1 MRKPWLSRALLALLA
16 VLLAG
21 LVAGCGHSSTIPTVE
36 ASALPPQA
44 RAVLTEIANGG
55 PFEYPGKDGSIF
67 NNYEGLLPQEPGGY
81 YREYTVDT
89 PGSSDRGARRII
101 LGENGELYWT
111 DDHYESFER
120 IEQ

>member
-1 MRKPWLSRALLALLA
+1 VPRRWRSRGILLALLA

-21 LVAGCGHSSTIPTVE
+21 LVACGQQRAMPTVQ
-36 ASALPPQA
+36 ASALPAEAQT
-44 RAVLTEIANGG
+44 VLAEIRNGG
-55 PFEYPGKDGSIF
+55 PFEYPDKDGSMF
-67 NNYEGLLPQEPGGY
+67 NNYEGLLPKEPGGY

-120 IEQ
+120 IEP